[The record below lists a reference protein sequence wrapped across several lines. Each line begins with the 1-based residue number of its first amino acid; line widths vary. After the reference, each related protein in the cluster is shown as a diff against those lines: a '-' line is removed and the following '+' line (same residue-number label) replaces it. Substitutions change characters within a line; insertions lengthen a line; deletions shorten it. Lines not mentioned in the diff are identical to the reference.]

1 MVLSKKSRFIS
12 TGPYKTGGHE
22 LVRNM
27 SSFCKVW
34 SGHIKRKHLYA
45 LITSPR
51 AHAGPI
57 VRSSTMH
64 HCSAPSSPTGHFFF
78 SASSFLHFLPAAT
91 SSFLFLFN
99 PPSTIIY
106 SCLVFPPPSSS
117 LSHCFQSERTGLV
130 RAQYGSNTRDDI
142 PWFSRSKKQKRERNL
157 SIGIGWQ
164 EYNKKKRDLPVQ
176 LDSC

>member
-22 LVRNM
+22 LVRNL
-27 SSFCKVW
+27 SSICMVW
-34 SGHIKRKHLYA
+34 SSHIKRKHLYT

-51 AHAGPI
+51 THAGPI

-91 SSFLFLFN
+91 TSFLFLFN

-106 SCLVFPPPSSS
+106 SFLVFPSSSPS

-130 RAQYGSNTRDDI
+130 RALYRSNTRDDI

-157 SIGIGWQ
+157 SIGIAWQ
-164 EYNKKKRDLPVQ
+164 EYNKKRDLPVQ